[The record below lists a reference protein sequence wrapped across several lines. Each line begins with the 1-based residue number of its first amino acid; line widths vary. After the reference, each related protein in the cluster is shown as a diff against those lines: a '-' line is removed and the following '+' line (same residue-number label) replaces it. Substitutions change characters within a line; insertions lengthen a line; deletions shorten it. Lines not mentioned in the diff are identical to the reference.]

1 MQLAWEISK
10 RNWSFQS
17 SLTSAISQ
25 ASVRHGRIA
34 HTIGLLRQMATGSLR
49 VMRREREVV

>member
-34 HTIGLLRQMATGSLR
+34 HTIGLLRQMATGSR